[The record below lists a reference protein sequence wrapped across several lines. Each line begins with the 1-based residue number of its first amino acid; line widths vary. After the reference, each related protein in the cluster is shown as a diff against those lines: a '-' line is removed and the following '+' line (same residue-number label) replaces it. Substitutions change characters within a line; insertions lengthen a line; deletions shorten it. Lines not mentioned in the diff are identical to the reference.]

1 MCISNV
7 FPTKLPEVIVD
18 HIIRFNGLVVL
29 VVSINIFVLF
39 SYYYQQ
45 NQTFCSLFLSFECF
59 LSRSSCCLVSNH
71 LCSSEHSVDFFHQCF
86 CHSIVCSLQ
95 FAVCTQINLILI
107 TERSLLK
114 NY

>member
-45 NQTFCSLFLSFECF
+45 NQTLSFECF
-59 LSRSSCCLVSNH
+59 FVSF
-71 LCSSEHSVDFFHQCF
+71 LLLACF
-86 CHSIVCSLQ
+86 ESFV
-95 FAVCTQINLILI
+95 
-107 TERSLLK
+107 
-114 NY
+114 

>member
-7 FPTKLPEVIVD
+7 FPTKLSEVIVD
-18 HIIRFNGLVVL
+18 HIIRFNGLLVL

-45 NQTFCSLFLSFECF
+45 NQNILLIILIVRFF

-71 LCSSEHSVDFFHQCF
+71 LCSSEHSVDFFSSVLLSFHFVKLNSHSCF
-86 CHSIVCSLQ
+86 LGWH
-95 FAVCTQINLILI
+95 N
-107 TERSLLK
+107 
-114 NY
+114 